1 MIELQLHELKLV
13 SGGGAVTGNIA
24 GNVANAATTRGGPT
38 WGDVFAIPAAATAVR
53 FLPKNAYG
61 AGGASAVYNVTRDW
75 INDAVNAPP
84 YNGRPIFEIEHGPT
98 APATKADKSG
108 NGYTD
113 GTNYC

>member
-38 WGDVFAIPAAATAVR
+38 WGDVFQYQ
-53 FLPKNAYG
+53 LPQRQFIFCRKNAYG